1 MLSAA
6 TDDLGLNVCE
16 SSESGGFRV
25 LKRVFDGGVG
35 GRKLS
40 LGLASWKSVPLICC
54 CVWGRRWEAGLRN
67 DLCIG
72 MRTAEA
78 GTDEEAL
85 WLGPDGVEEGSG
97 EGIRRKKKSN
107 SWTEGGCGPLD
118 HVSKLPS
125 TAPTTQLADCQ
136 EIQMLIS
143 YLATHGLPGGQVG
156 KGVTCKSAFKVVSLL
171 LLNLLIAGVAIEDP
185 VQGRSVGIFPI
196 TKSLSHS
203 FSLTLFLAS
212 SLACGAGY
220 WWR

>member
-6 TDDLGLNVCE
+6 TDDLGLNVYE

-97 EGIRRKKKSN
+97 EGIRREKKSN
-107 SWTEGGCGPLD
+107 SWTKRGCGPLD

-125 TAPTTQLADCQ
+125 TTPTTPLCRLSRDPNANF
-136 EIQMLIS
+136 IPGHSWTSWWVGGRGS
-143 YLATHGLPGGQVG
+143 YLQ
-156 KGVTCKSAFKVVSLL
+156 TCFLGSFTLAFKLTHCW
-171 LLNLLIAGVAIEDP
+171 
-185 VQGRSVGIFPI
+185 RSN
-196 TKSLSHS
+196 
-203 FSLTLFLAS
+203 
-212 SLACGAGY
+212 
-220 WWR
+220 